1 MRGTRIFGMVLAVA
15 CLLAACTSPP
25 RPDATS
31 TGQPTLPPTS
41 TEDVRSA
48 EVTSRPPMTATRAAA
63 VVSPSPTASPTR
75 ETPPSPTPSATPTPT
90 ASPTPTPTEV
100 PPDAR
105 YDPAV
110 LELVAQFNAWRMSEQ
125 RWPLRLNDTLVEM
138 AQDQARYVASL
149 PTIPYGVT
157 IHLDAEGL
165 EEKGRALRYGWPHYR
180 TEQQVAVGE
189 VAAVARTAQDAINWW
204 KGSEVHRNISLSDA
218 FREVGA
224 AVVPV
229 AGGGNLYIIV
239 VGSRPGVLPA
249 LMDVETRQVYLTSER
264 YRWAATGDWMQAVTR
279 VQLVSSEAGP
289 SALEGWL
296 PWTLA
301 ITPPDGT
308 VPPIFVALSDGLREL
323 IVRVVEGRGGLW
335 FPSVAAAPTA
345 PVPAGT
351 APSDTATPVPGVP
364 STPTRTPTPLP
375 TPTPD
380 ARRDVLL
387 LYDNTSLALLNVS
400 GGRLDI
406 SRLVLR
412 RGGQTFPV
420 TRWQTEWLG
429 APLNA
434 FPDRHCL
441 HVWGFGY
448 GDPGRP
454 EDCISRSSVIY
465 ISPAERL
472 WLEGEF

>member
-296 PWTLA
+296 PRRRTGPSLRFWWRARTGYASWLSGWLRA
-301 ITPPDGT
+301 GAGCGSRVSLQRPPR
-308 VPPIFVALSDGLREL
+308 PCLL
-323 IVRVVEGRGGLW
+323 GR
-335 FPSVAAAPTA
+335 PH
-345 PVPAGT
+345 
-351 APSDTATPVPGVP
+351 
-364 STPTRTPTPLP
+364 RTPRRPCRGFLPHQRGRPLRAQRPRP
-375 TPTPD
+375 TPAAMCCCCMTTPRWRCSTCR
-380 ARRDVLL
+380 AGGW
-387 LYDNTSLALLNVS
+387 TSA
-400 GGRLDI
+400 GWCR
-406 SRLVLR
+406 
-412 RGGQTFPV
+412 
-420 TRWQTEWLG
+420 
-429 APLNA
+429 
-434 FPDRHCL
+434 
-441 HVWGFGY
+441 
-448 GDPGRP
+448 
-454 EDCISRSSVIY
+454 
-465 ISPAERL
+465 
-472 WLEGEF
+472 